1 MNQLVVTKTKEYLIL
16 KIPLSSIQREVSSI
30 AQKEREAVFEGLRAV
45 KAGRVSP
52 SFKSAKSAI
61 AFLKTL

>member
-16 KIPLSSIQREVSSI
+16 KIPLSSIKRGISSI
-30 AQKEREAVFEGLRAV
+30 AQKERDAIFEGLRAV

-52 SFKSAKSAI
+52 PFKSAKNAI